1 LDQSEHLDRE
11 TILAMLGIHLEMGVD
26 VAIIDNPSYIRE
38 VNIMPEKKII
48 QQKAQ
53 SLINNSMTVSENKAL
68 EFASQAKSIENLEK
82 LFEDFDECSLKRTAT
97 NFVRF
102 EGIIDCKILI
112 VDGTP
117 DDSEDKEGK
126 PFLNEKGELLE
137 KMLKAIDLKREN
149 VFLSKSIPWRPP
161 GNRYPTNDEI
171 NICKPFIFK
180 LIDLV
185 NPIIILCMGEVATNQ
200 ILNLNKTINSSRGS
214 WHKLDIPSF
223 YNFQEDNST
232 KYVLPTLNI
241 SYLIKRPETKRQA
254 WEDMKMLR
262 EKIKEMDIK

>member
-1 LDQSEHLDRE
+1 MDQSEHLDRE

-53 SLINNSMTVSENKAL
+53 NLINNSMTVSENKAL
-68 EFASQAKSIENLEK
+68 EFALQAKSIENLEK

-102 EGIIDCKILI
+102 EGSLDCKILI

-137 KMLKAIDLKREN
+137 KMLEAIDLKREN

-223 YNFQEDNST
+223 YNFQEDNSS

>member
-1 LDQSEHLDRE
+1 
-11 TILAMLGIHLEMGVD
+11 MLGIHLEMGVD

-53 SLINNSMTVSENKAL
+53 NLINNSMTVSENKAL

-126 PFLNEKGELLE
+126 PFLNEKG
-137 KMLKAIDLKREN
+137 
-149 VFLSKSIPWRPP
+149 
-161 GNRYPTNDEI
+161 
-171 NICKPFIFK
+171 
-180 LIDLV
+180 
-185 NPIIILCMGEVATNQ
+185 
-200 ILNLNKTINSSRGS
+200 
-214 WHKLDIPSF
+214 
-223 YNFQEDNST
+223 
-232 KYVLPTLNI
+232 
-241 SYLIKRPETKRQA
+241 
-254 WEDMKMLR
+254 
-262 EKIKEMDIK
+262 

>member
-1 LDQSEHLDRE
+1 MDQSEHLDRE

>member
-1 LDQSEHLDRE
+1 LDQLEHLDRE

-53 SLINNSMTVSENKAL
+53 NLINNSMTVSENKAL

-223 YNFQEDNST
+223 YNFQEDNSS

>member
-1 LDQSEHLDRE
+1 MDQSEHLDRE

-53 SLINNSMTVSENKAL
+53 NLINNSMTVSENKAL

-223 YNFQEDNST
+223 YNFQEDNSS

>member
-1 LDQSEHLDRE
+1 MDQLEHLDRE

-53 SLINNSMTVSENKAL
+53 NLINNSMTVSENKAL

>member
-1 LDQSEHLDRE
+1 LGQSEHLNNE
-11 TILAMLGIHLEMGVD
+11 TILATLEIHLEMGVD
-26 VAIIDNPSYIRE
+26 VAIRDNPSDIFE

-48 QQKAQ
+48 QPKNQI
-53 SLINNSMTVSENKAL
+53 LINNSMTFSENKAL
-68 EFASQAKSIENLEK
+68 EFASQAKSFENLEK
-82 LFEDFDECSLKRTAT
+82 LFKDFDQCNLKRTAT

-102 EGIIDCKILI
+102 EGSLDCKILI

-117 DDSEDKEGK
+117 EDSEDKEGK
-126 PFLNEKGELLE
+126 PFVNEKGELLE

-180 LIDLV
+180 LIDLI
-185 NPIIILCMGEVATNQ
+185 NPRIILCMGEVATNQ
-200 ILNLNKTINSSRGS
+200 ILNLNKSINSSRGS
-214 WHKLDIPSF
+214 WHELDVPSF
-223 YNFQEDNST
+223 YNFQEYNST

-241 SYLIKRPETKRQA
+241 SYLLKRPETKRQA

-262 EKIKEMDIK
+262 EKIKEMGIK

>member
-1 LDQSEHLDRE
+1 MDQSEHLDRE

-53 SLINNSMTVSENKAL
+53 NLINNSMTVSENKAL

-185 NPIIILCMGEVATNQ
+185 NPRIILCMGEVATNQ

-223 YNFQEDNST
+223 YNFQEDNSS

>member
-1 LDQSEHLDRE
+1 MDQSEHLDRE

-223 YNFQEDNST
+223 YNFQEDNSS

>member
-1 LDQSEHLDRE
+1 MDQSEHLDRE

-38 VNIMPEKKII
+38 VNIMSEKKII

-223 YNFQEDNST
+223 YNFQEDNSS

>member
-1 LDQSEHLDRE
+1 MDQSEHLDRE

-53 SLINNSMTVSENKAL
+53 NLINNSMTVSENKAL

-126 PFLNEKGELLE
+126 PFFNEKGELLE
-137 KMLKAIDLKREN
+137 KMLKAIDLKREI

-185 NPIIILCMGEVATNQ
+185 NPIIILCIGEVATNQ

-223 YNFQEDNST
+223 YNFQEDNSS

>member
-1 LDQSEHLDRE
+1 MDQSEQLNNE
-11 TILAMLGIHLEMGVD
+11 TILAMLEIYLEMGVD
-26 VAIIDNPSYIRE
+26 VAIRDNPLDIFK

-48 QQKAQ
+48 QPKNEI
-53 SLINNSMTVSENKAL
+53 LINNPMTFSENKAL
-68 EFASQAKSIENLEK
+68 KLASQAKSFENLEK
-82 LFEDFDECSLKRTAT
+82 LFKDFDQCSLKRTAT

-102 EGIIDCKILI
+102 EGSLDCKILI

-117 DDSEDKEGK
+117 EDSEDKEGK

-180 LIDLV
+180 LIDLI
-185 NPIIILCMGEVATNQ
+185 NPRIILCMGEVATNQ
-200 ILNLNKTINSSRGS
+200 ILHLNKSINSSRGI
-214 WHKLDIPSF
+214 WHELDVPSF
-223 YNFQEDNST
+223 YNFQEYNST

-241 SYLIKRPETKRQA
+241 SYLLKRPETKRQA

>member
-1 LDQSEHLDRE
+1 MDQSEHLDRE

-53 SLINNSMTVSENKAL
+53 NLINNSMTVSENKAL

-82 LFEDFDECSLKRTAT
+82 LFEDFDECNLKRTAT

-102 EGIIDCKILI
+102 EGSLDCKILI

-185 NPIIILCMGEVATNQ
+185 NPRIILCMGEVATNQ

-223 YNFQEDNST
+223 YNFQEDNSS

>member
-1 LDQSEHLDRE
+1 MDQLEHLDRE

-53 SLINNSMTVSENKAL
+53 NLINNSMTVSENKAL

-223 YNFQEDNST
+223 YNFQEDNSS

>member
-1 LDQSEHLDRE
+1 
-11 TILAMLGIHLEMGVD
+11 MLGIHLEMGVD

-53 SLINNSMTVSENKAL
+53 NLINNSMTVSENKAL

-102 EGIIDCKILI
+102 EGSLDCKILI

-180 LIDLV
+180 LIDLI
-185 NPIIILCMGEVATNQ
+185 NPRIILCMGEVATNQ
-200 ILNLNKTINSSRGS
+200 ILNLNKSINSSRGS
-214 WHKLDIPSF
+214 WHELDVPSF
-223 YNFQEDNST
+223 YNFQEYNST

-241 SYLIKRPETKRQA
+241 SYLLKRPETKRQA

>member
-1 LDQSEHLDRE
+1 MDQSEHLDRE

-38 VNIMPEKKII
+38 VNIMSEKKII

-185 NPIIILCMGEVATNQ
+185 NPRIILCMGEVATNQ

>member
-53 SLINNSMTVSENKAL
+53 NLINNSMTVSENKAL

-223 YNFQEDNST
+223 YNFQEDNSS

>member
-1 LDQSEHLDRE
+1 MDQLEHLDRE

-53 SLINNSMTVSENKAL
+53 NLINNSMTVSENKAL

-223 YNFQEDNST
+223 YNFQKDNST

>member
-1 LDQSEHLDRE
+1 MDQSDHLDRE

-53 SLINNSMTVSENKAL
+53 NLINNSMTVSENKAL

-223 YNFQEDNST
+223 YNFQEDNSS

>member
-1 LDQSEHLDRE
+1 MDQSEHLDRE

-53 SLINNSMTVSENKAL
+53 NLINNSMTVSENKAL

-126 PFLNEKGELLE
+126 PFFNEKGELLE
-137 KMLKAIDLKREN
+137 KMLKAIDLKREI

-262 EKIKEMDIK
+262 EKIKEIDIK